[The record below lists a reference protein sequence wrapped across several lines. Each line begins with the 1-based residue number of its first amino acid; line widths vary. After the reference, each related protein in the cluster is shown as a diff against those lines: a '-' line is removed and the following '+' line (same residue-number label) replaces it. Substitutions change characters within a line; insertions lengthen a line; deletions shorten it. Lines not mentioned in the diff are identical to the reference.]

1 MGEGE
6 REGGVRVWGGGGIER
21 KGGWRGRPG
30 SVN

>member
-1 MGEGE
+1 MRGEGG
-6 REGGVRVWGGGGIER
+6 RGEGVWGGGGIER